1 MKNPSQVF
9 TEFLRKKNLKLTRQR
24 EEILRIFLD
33 SGRHL
38 SVEELYDIMKKT
50 DPSIGQATVFRTL
63 KLLCEADIAREV
75 GFGDKVVRYES
86 KIGREHHD
94 HLVCIGCGKW
104 IEAVDPEIEKLQE
117 RLCRKF
123 GFKEQW
129 HRLEIFGFCSNC
141 KVEKHES

>member
-1 MKNPSQVF
+1 MTPPAHIF

-24 EEILRIFLD
+24 EDILRTFLD
-33 SGRHL
+33 TGKHL
-38 SVEELYDIMKKT
+38 SVEELYDILKKT

-63 KLLCEADIAREV
+63 KLLCESDIAREV

-104 IEAVDPEIEKLQE
+104 IEAVDSEIEKLQE
-117 RLCRKF
+117 RLCRKV
-123 GFKEQW
+123 GFVQKW
-129 HRLEIFGFCSNC
+129 HRMEIFGFCSDC
-141 KVEKHES
+141 RGEKHEK